1 VVKKGDEVHSVH
13 PLYYPIMLQLH
24 GKRCVVVGGGKIGWR
39 RAKGLLEAGADVT
52 VISPIAVPELAEAAK
67 EGKLAWERR
76 AYCPGESVFDGAV
89 LVFAATDDAA
99 VNEAAAQEASHAGA
113 LVCAA
118 DDADR
123 GGFLVPAVIRR
134 GALTISVATGGAS
147 PSLARRIASELSA
160 SYGEEY
166 AAYTELLARTRRRIK
181 QEVPDAGLRRAML
194 EALLEMD
201 LLPRLR
207 HGEPP
212 EQVERSAWSALVSV
226 RGNGLC

>member
-1 VVKKGDEVHSVH
+1 VKKGDKTHNVT

-24 GKRCVVVGGGKIGWR
+24 GKPCVVVGGGKIGWR

-52 VISPIAVPELAEAAK
+52 VISPSAVPELAEAAK
-67 EGKLAWERR
+67 EGKLAWVRG
-76 AYCPGESVFDGAV
+76 AYRPGEFAFDGAI
-89 LVFAATDDAA
+89 LAFAATDDEA
-99 VNEAAAQEASHAGA
+99 VNEAAALEASRAGA

-123 GGFLVPAVIRR
+123 SDFLVPAVVRR

-147 PSLARRIASELSA
+147 PFLTRRIASELSA

-166 AAYTELLARTRRRIK
+166 KAYTELLARIRGRIK
-181 QEVPDAGLRRAML
+181 EEVPDVGLRRAML

-207 HGEPP
+207 GGEPP
-212 EQVERSAWSALVSV
+212 EQVEKSVWPALASV
-226 RGNGLC
+226 RGNGL